1 MIVKRKIEYLMRITS
16 VIFILFFFV
25 SCREVQSIR
34 VENEYSVLFDV
45 KKKGDTTTVTTVDEF
60 GTMLSAISY
69 EVPYKRV
76 VLLNTT
82 YLSYVKALNKKDCVV
97 GVVDKEKIASFYFD
111 EHSEEDEVKNVGKNS
126 VLNLELITALKPD
139 LIICNSFQEKDLGPF
154 SDVDVLIVNEF
165 WEKHPLGRAEWV
177 KVFGGLFGVQEE
189 SADLFSEVK
198 ANYERRFVADMDTLS
213 LPQVY
218 NLSRFSSSYFLP
230 GCQSLISKM
239 IIDAHGNVKCVE
251 STSKSVEVSQEQQL
265 LMCGSVDYLL
275 FIDWLPDQRNKEEV
289 LSELAI
295 QSCFSGE
302 VIYCNA
308 KSCNYF
314 EASIMEPD
322 VVVYN
327 LFQIL
332 HLNKKQTKYFT
343 LLKR

>member
-1 MIVKRKIEYLMRITS
+1 
-16 VIFILFFFV
+16 
-25 SCREVQSIR
+25 
-34 VENEYSVLFDV
+34 
-45 KKKGDTTTVTTVDEF
+45 
-60 GTMLSAISY
+60 
-69 EVPYKRV
+69 
-76 VLLNTT
+76 
-82 YLSYVKALNKKDCVV
+82 
-97 GVVDKEKIASFYFD
+97 
-111 EHSEEDEVKNVGKNS
+111 
-126 VLNLELITALKPD
+126 
-139 LIICNSFQEKDLGPF
+139 
-154 SDVDVLIVNEF
+154 
-165 WEKHPLGRAEWV
+165 
-177 KVFGGLFGVQEE
+177 GVQEE